1 MDAKEMLANLTGA
14 PECDQF
20 GIVAAGWINEAP
32 GYEDQPVRFVRFH
45 RIVTYKDGTRF
56 HVLVEEVCESC

>member
-1 MDAKEMLANLTGA
+1 MDAKQMLANLTGA

-20 GIVAAGWINEAP
+20 DIVAAGGINEAP
-32 GYEDQPVRFVRFH
+32 GYEDEPVRFTRFH

-56 HVLVEEVCESC
+56 HVFVEEAHEGG